1 MVYDYDA
8 LRPSYYEI
16 NLDAITRNFRTLRR
30 WVGPKVKIYSCLKRN
45 AYGCGTQ
52 RIARLV
58 EHLGT
63 DGIAVGNIHEA
74 ISIRESGVNVP
85 LLLYPNC
92 LPEAAEK
99 VIQYNLMPTLS
110 SQDEAADWSKNCE
123 SPLSVFAKVDVGLL
137 RGGVM
142 FDQALG
148 LIKAIDSSSAL
159 SLAGVYTHLHGY
171 DPATGVEYANMQFGR
186 FQDIL
191 HEADQAGIELPVRM
205 ASGSAAVLQFPEMDL
220 DAVDPGSMLFGIR
233 ATNDRVR
240 PDELQHALTAI
251 KSRILLTK
259 DIRVDHVGDYPSP
272 FPVKRTIK
280 IGLIPFGWGDG
291 MPRKMPK
298 DAEVLI
304 RGKRAPMIG
313 PVHLEH
319 MRVDIT
325 SVPHVGAGD
334 QIMIMGQQGKEEI
347 KLEVVAQQWGM
358 DIQQFYGSLKDQLPR
373 CYLHRAK

>member
-1 MVYDYDA
+1 MVLDFDA

-16 NLDAITRNFRTLRR
+16 NLDAIARNFRTLRR
-30 WVGPKVKIYSCLKRN
+30 WIGPKVKIYCCLKRN

-58 EHLGT
+58 ESLGT
-63 DGIAVGNIHEA
+63 DGLAVGNIHEA
-74 ISIRESGVNVP
+74 ILIRESGVNVP

-92 LPEAAEK
+92 LPEAVEK
-99 VIQYNLMPTLS
+99 VLQYNLIPTLS
-110 SQDEAADWSKNCE
+110 SEDEAGDWSRNCV

-137 RGGVM
+137 RGGIM
-142 FDQALG
+142 FDGAIG
-148 LIKAIDSSSAL
+148 LLKAIDSSSNL
-159 SLAGVYTHLHGY
+159 SLAGVYTHFHGY
-171 DPATGVEYANMQFGR
+171 DPSTGVEYAKMQFGR
-186 FQDIL
+186 FQDVL
-191 HEADQAGIELPVRM
+191 READQAGIELPVRM

-233 ATNDRVR
+233 AASDAVR
-240 PDELQHALTAI
+240 PDELEHALNAI

-259 DIRVDHVGDYPSP
+259 DIRVDHVGAYPAP
-272 FPVKRTIK
+272 FPVKRTTK

-291 MPRKMPK
+291 LPRTMPK
-298 DAEVLI
+298 KAEVLI
-304 RGKRAPMIG
+304 RGRRVPMIG

-325 SVPHVGAGD
+325 SVPNAETGD
-334 QIMIMGQQGKEEI
+334 EIMIMGQQRKEEI
-347 KLEVVAQQWGM
+347 KLEIVAQQWGM

-373 CYLHRAK
+373 CYLHSSK